1 MHTIQMQENVKQIIA
16 ETLVKFRIGWYLTI
30 LIISIK
36 NTKLLFISFSKG

>member
-30 LIISIK
+30 LIISIII
-36 NTKLLFISFSKG
+36 TKLFEQC